1 MIVLGVYS
9 FLSPLQHS
17 LQLGEACGD
26 SLFQFVQVGKDL
38 GGGGVLHGYI
48 LGFLILVDGQ
58 VIAVFYDLFLG
69 DEEGFGGAG
78 VFCFVVRLE
87 IATASVRTGFAMTIN
102 RVEAGDDVGDIVIL
116 DLRALIVQ
124 GESVGGHIV
133 EPDLVRAAVARLGE
147 NQNAGGHARIGL
159 EHTAGHGDH
168 GLQPVALHQLLPD
181 GLVGSGRTEEDTI
194 GNDAGATAAGFQH
207 PQEQRQKQQF
217 RFFRLADFQ
226 QVSGHGIRIQA
237 TLEGGV
243 GKNQIELLLIRVLV
257 GQAIDY
263 SPHYPVSTKIA
274 LNIGIKSAKHDFIV
288 NTSSDATPVSNR
300 WLSLLAKGFMYGD
313 IVLGYSGM
321 AREGGFKNFIF
332 REFQFNE
339 SVGWLAA
346 AIRRRAYSASRS
358 ALGFKKS
365 LYFDAR
371 GFNHLNMNVGE
382 NDLFVQ
388 QIATKN
394 NVSVVLSPRAV
405 CTERIWGG
413 WGWWWRRLKLLQTT
427 HRYYPKGALVPIIA
441 ELTTRTLFFTA
452 ILTAL
457 IFMPWE
463 FKMATL
469 VVALLRYFV
478 VMFTMVRNAG
488 RLGETGL
495 AATHFIYDIIEP
507 VLRFILAFSSYK
519 KYKKSWL

>member
-1 MIVLGVYS
+1 MEKIYDIIYS
-9 FLSPLQHS
+9 
-17 LQLGEACGD
+17 
-26 SLFQFVQVGKDL
+26 
-38 GGGGVLHGYI
+38 
-48 LGFLILVDGQ
+48 
-58 VIAVFYDLFLG
+58 
-69 DEEGFGGAG
+69 
-78 VFCFVVRLE
+78 
-87 IATASVRTGFAMTIN
+87 
-102 RVEAGDDVGDIVIL
+102 
-116 DLRALIVQ
+116 ALM
-124 GESVGGHIV
+124 
-133 EPDLVRAAVARLGE
+133 AY
-147 NQNAGGHARIGL
+147 
-159 EHTAGHGDH
+159 
-168 GLQPVALHQLLPD
+168 
-181 GLVGSGRTEEDTI
+181 
-194 GNDAGATAAGFQH
+194 
-207 PQEQRQKQQF
+207 
-217 RFFRLADFQ
+217 
-226 QVSGHGIRIQA
+226 
-237 TLEGGV
+237 GGV
-243 GKNQIELLLIRVLV
+243 GIALGAIILVLFIIQISLHISIYGRVASFRLMSRRQIRDKEPAISVVVPLFAEDSNYLDTTLQALLTQDYAQFEVVVVYV
-257 GQAIDY
+257 GNSDDFFADLQSLKRLYPHLSPIHIDY

-274 LNIGIKSAKHDFIV
+274 LNIGIKSAKYDFVI
-288 NTSSDATPVSNR
+288 NTSSDSTPISNR

-346 AIRRRAYSASRS
+346 AIRRRAYSASRN

-388 QIATKN
+388 QIATKD

-405 CTERIWGG
+405 CTERTWGG

-427 HRYYPKGALVPIIA
+427 HRYYPKGALVPTIA
-441 ELTTRTLFFTA
+441 ELIIRVLFFA
-452 ILTAL
+452 AVLLAL

-463 FKMATL
+463 FKMAAL

-507 VLRFILAFSSYK
+507 ILRFTLAFSSYK

>member
-1 MIVLGVYS
+1 MEKIYDIIYS
-9 FLSPLQHS
+9 
-17 LQLGEACGD
+17 
-26 SLFQFVQVGKDL
+26 
-38 GGGGVLHGYI
+38 
-48 LGFLILVDGQ
+48 
-58 VIAVFYDLFLG
+58 
-69 DEEGFGGAG
+69 
-78 VFCFVVRLE
+78 
-87 IATASVRTGFAMTIN
+87 
-102 RVEAGDDVGDIVIL
+102 
-116 DLRALIVQ
+116 ALM
-124 GESVGGHIV
+124 
-133 EPDLVRAAVARLGE
+133 AY
-147 NQNAGGHARIGL
+147 
-159 EHTAGHGDH
+159 
-168 GLQPVALHQLLPD
+168 
-181 GLVGSGRTEEDTI
+181 
-194 GNDAGATAAGFQH
+194 
-207 PQEQRQKQQF
+207 
-217 RFFRLADFQ
+217 
-226 QVSGHGIRIQA
+226 
-237 TLEGGV
+237 GGV
-243 GKNQIELLLIRVLV
+243 GIALGAIILVLFIIQISLHIGIYGRVASFRLMSRRQIRDKEPAISVVVPLFAEDSNYLDTTLQTLLTQDYSQFEVVVVYV
-257 GQAIDY
+257 GNSDDFFADLQSLKRLYPHLSPVHIDY

-274 LNIGIKSAKHDFIV
+274 LNIGIKSAKYDFIV

-427 HRYYPKGALVPIIA
+427 HRYYPKGALVPTIA